1 MPRPPLL
8 RPGDPIAVV
17 APASPP
23 RSLANYRNGLDHL
36 RDLYDV
42 RSAWSPGRERGYLA
56 APDAER
62 VRSLEAAIA
71 DPEIRGIICVRGG
84 YGCLRLLPHLDWV
97 LADAHPTLLVGY
109 SDVTAL
115 HLAYYAR
122 AGWGGL
128 SGPVATEWHKLDND
142 SLQSYR
148 RLAEG
153 DTPSLHT
160 SSLSPLRPGT
170 ATGPLLGG
178 NLSVLINLLGTPFAP
193 EWDDAI
199 LVLEDIAEAPYRI
212 DRMLGHLDQ
221 AGVLAAVNGVVLR
234 DFGTDHQSPDPP
246 TLSLET
252 VFDDYFGDR
261 SYPVATQ
268 LPYGHLLPRC
278 TLPIGTPV
286 QLSTDAEDAHL
297 TVRRPAVSP
306 PER

>member
-1 MPRPPLL
+1 M
-8 RPGDPIAVV
+8 

-23 RSLANYRNGLDHL
+23 RSLANYRNGLDRL

-56 APDAER
+56 APDPER

-71 DPEIRGIICVRGG
+71 DPEIRGVICVRGG
-84 YGCLRLLPHLDWV
+84 YGCLRLLPHLDWE
-97 LADAHPTLLVGY
+97 LAKAHPTVLVGY

-122 AGWGGL
+122 AGWSGL
-128 SGPVATEWHKLDND
+128 SGPVATEWHKLDEA
-142 SLQSYR
+142 SLQSYS

-153 DTPSLHT
+153 QTPSLDAP
-160 SSLSPLRPGT
+160 SLTPLRPGS

-178 NLSVLINLLGTPFAP
+178 NLSVLVHVLGTQFAP

-199 LVLEDIAEAPYRI
+199 LVLEDIGEAPYRI

-221 AGVLAAVNGVVLR
+221 AGVLAAVNGVVLG
-234 DFGTDHQSPDPP
+234 DFGQDRVASDSP
-246 TLSLET
+246 TLPLAT

-268 LPYGHLLPRC
+268 LPYGHRLPRC

-286 QLSTDAEDAHL
+286 RLSTRPEEVHL
-297 TVRRPAVSP
+297 TVRRPAVSST
-306 PER
+306 

>member
-1 MPRPPLL
+1 MHRPPPL

-23 RSLANYRNGLDHL
+23 RSLSTYRNGLDRL

-62 VRSLEAAIA
+62 VRSLEAAIE
-71 DPEIRGIICVRGG
+71 DPDIRGIICVRGG
-84 YGCLRLLPHLDWV
+84 YGCLRLLPHLDWS
-97 LADAHPTLLVGY
+97 LAAAHPTLLVGY

-122 AGWGGL
+122 AGWSGL
-128 SGPVATEWHKLDND
+128 SGPVATEWHKLDDD

-148 RLAEG
+148 SLAEG
-153 DTPSLHT
+153 TSASLNG
-160 SSLSPLRPGT
+160 SSLSSLRPGS

-178 NLSVLINLLGTPFAP
+178 NLSVLVHLLGTPFAP
-193 EWDDAI
+193 DWTDAI
-199 LVLEDIAEAPYRI
+199 LVLEDVAEAPYRI

-221 AGVLAAVNGVVLR
+221 AGVLAAVSGVVLG
-234 DFGTDHQSPDPP
+234 DFGTDHVSPDPP
-246 TLSLET
+246 TLAFET
-252 VFDDYFGDR
+252 VFDDYFGNR

-268 LPYGHLLPRC
+268 LPYGHRLPRC
-278 TLPIGTPV
+278 TLPIGTSV
-286 QLSTDAEDAHL
+286 QLSSGAEDAQL
-297 TVRRPAVSP
+297 TVQDPAVSLP
-306 PER
+306 